1 MAARTGI
8 IILLILSVSMSGCV
22 EEDFCGEIATF
33 DSNLP
38 VGSDYVI
45 GFLAGLPCPPNHPVA
60 MATCWTVKS
69 VAMTYDTTSEFCLGY
84 EFAEC
89 AGVIDAEDQAESC
102 ENSENLAPDE
112 LKIAF
117 IIADEGSFKVGDE
130 TDDLGDFNSTSY
142 TIIDDFSNATWE
154 FTVDEEGNIYHFF

>member
-45 GFLAGLPCPPNHPVA
+45 GLLTGLPCKPNPSVA

-89 AGVIDAEDQAESC
+89 AGVIDTEDQAESC

>member
-1 MAARTGI
+1 MGGR
-8 IILLILSVSMSGCV
+8 
-22 EEDFCGEIATF
+22 FCGEIVTF

-45 GFLAGLPCPPNHPVA
+45 GFLAGLCPPNHPVA

-84 EFAEC
+84 EFAEWC
-89 AGVIDAEDQAESC
+89 IDTEDQAESC

-117 IIADEGSFKVGDE
+117 IIADEGSFKVGDD